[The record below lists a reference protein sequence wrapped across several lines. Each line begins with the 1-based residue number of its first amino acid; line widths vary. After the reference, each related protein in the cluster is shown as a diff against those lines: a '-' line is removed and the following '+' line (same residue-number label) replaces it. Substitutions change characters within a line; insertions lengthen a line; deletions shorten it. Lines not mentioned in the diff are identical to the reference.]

1 MLIQSPFKAND
12 RGGFLGYRMAKAA
25 LNQQTKT
32 IAQAFKADGDKMVF
46 ITLNPGYI
54 ATKLTGWKGEDD
66 METSVKGMVD
76 IIERVGLSDSGL
88 FYDYS
93 GERLDF

>member
-1 MLIQSPFKAND
+1 
-12 RGGFLGYRMAKAA
+12 MAKAA

-32 IAQAFKADGDKMVF
+32 IAQAFKGYGNKIIF

-76 IIERVGLSDSGL
+76 IIERVEQSDSGL
-88 FYDYS
+88 FFDHS
-93 GERLDF
+93 GAKLEF